1 MEKWKPVKWY
11 EENYEVSTQGR
22 VRSKD
27 KRVSS
32 GIRHNT
38 SVIKYGRTLKP
49 SLKKG
54 YLTIMLYTSDRRRT
68 MSIHR
73 LVALTFI
80 PNPEQKPQVNHINGI
95 KTDNR
100 AINLEWVTAL
110 ENNVHA
116 IENQLRG
123 KSSLRKKIKCIETD
137 QVFNSSYEAAEWL
150 NRHKYQYTKKVSG
163 MGRNIRAAASGKR
176 PRAYGYKWLDI

>member
-54 YLTIMLYTSDRRRT
+54 YLTIML
-68 MSIHR
+68 
-73 LVALTFI
+73 
-80 PNPEQKPQVNHINGI
+80 
-95 KTDNR
+95 
-100 AINLEWVTAL
+100 
-110 ENNVHA
+110 
-116 IENQLRG
+116 
-123 KSSLRKKIKCIETD
+123 
-137 QVFNSSYEAAEWL
+137 
-150 NRHKYQYTKKVSG
+150 
-163 MGRNIRAAASGKR
+163 
-176 PRAYGYKWLDI
+176 